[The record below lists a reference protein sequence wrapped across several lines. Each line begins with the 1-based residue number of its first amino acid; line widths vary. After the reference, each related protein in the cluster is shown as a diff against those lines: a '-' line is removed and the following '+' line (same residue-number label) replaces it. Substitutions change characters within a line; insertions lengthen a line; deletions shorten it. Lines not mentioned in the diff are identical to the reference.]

1 VFELKKHLDES
12 ELSVFTGLVRPV
24 SSLVVLGVEL
34 LEKEF
39 WVVFLVY
46 FWSKGEQDREDVG
59 KLDGE
64 LLRLLE
70 VEDKLSK
77 AF

>member
-1 VFELKKHLDES
+1 MFKLEKHLDES
-12 ELSVFTGLVRPV
+12 KLSIFTGLVKPV
-24 SSLVVLGVEL
+24 STFVVLGVEL